1 MEAANYECWWLAFH
15 RSRGVSYFAI
25 NSLDMDRM
33 TSWALSHPT
42 LAHTPFGDCVAASAA
57 DLRNG
62 IGKLL
67 MEYKRE
73 RPQIALLYSHPS
85 ALVAWCE
92 STTDQPE
99 PKEGPDADSYGSYF
113 RSALDFRQHID
124 NLQLDA
130 DYLSKEQ
137 ILSGEGLKD
146 RKILFL
152 PFTVAFDR
160 ALEAPLLKFVEEG
173 GMLIADIRA
182 LRTDE
187 HGTPF
192 LLDNDQPLA
201 KLFGVKRTPETT
213 VTYKQSTVTIKDL
226 ESRIDLQNAK
236 LSCLDWETITAA
248 GAEPWATHANGTPAI
263 FTRNVGKGM
272 TCYLNFR
279 LADYDAISL
288 VFLQILI
295 KTVGIAPHV
304 EAKWPVDP
312 NGSAANWPID
322 LSKGTPFPK
331 AIEVNTFQSGGN
343 SVYGIICDFRR
354 MKTPQK
360 MDLLFYKDLHLY
372 EARSRKYYGYA
383 SSISNVEFAPGQA
396 MVFSALPYTVNGIT
410 ASFAESQLG
419 MLSIEAA
426 VQASKKPG
434 KHVLHV
440 SITRPDGTSPRNLT
454 FNMVTDDGTGKTTIP
469 IGLNRMGG
477 TWTAVI
483 TDVLTGVRHTTSWK
497 LLTR

>member
-1 MEAANYECWWLAFH
+1 
-15 RSRGVSYFAI
+15 
-25 NSLDMDRM
+25 
-33 TSWALSHPT
+33 
-42 LAHTPFGDCVAASAA
+42 
-57 DLRNG
+57 
-62 IGKLL
+62 
-67 MEYKRE
+67 
-73 RPQIALLYSHPS
+73 
-85 ALVAWCE
+85 
-92 STTDQPE
+92 
-99 PKEGPDADSYGSYF
+99 
-113 RSALDFRQHID
+113 
-124 NLQLDA
+124 
-130 DYLSKEQ
+130 
-137 ILSGEGLKD
+137 
-146 RKILFL
+146 
-152 PFTVAFDR
+152 
-160 ALEAPLLKFVEEG
+160 
-173 GMLIADIRA
+173 
-182 LRTDE
+182 
-187 HGTPF
+187 
-192 LLDNDQPLA
+192 
-201 KLFGVKRTPETT
+201 
-213 VTYKQSTVTIKDL
+213 
-226 ESRIDLQNAK
+226 
-236 LSCLDWETITAA
+236 
-248 GAEPWATHANGTPAI
+248 
-263 FTRNVGKGM
+263 M

-279 LADYDAISL
+279 LANYDALTL
-288 VFLQILI
+288 VFLQILT

-304 EAKWPVDP
+304 EAKWPVDS
-312 NGSAANWPID
+312 NGSAANWPFD

-331 AIEVNTFQSGGN
+331 AIEVNTFQSGEN

-360 MDLLFYKDLHLY
+360 MDLLFYKNLHLY

-383 SSISNVEFAPGQA
+383 SSISNVELAPGQA
-396 MVFSALPYTVNGIT
+396 LVFSALPYTVNGIT